1 MPFNTLEVDQQRGLK
16 LGHDPASAVLVCGH
30 RGSGVQQGSVKGEA
44 GVTGHQQIYQVHGEN
59 MFVFLCL
66 FCFYAMLILQKQHI
80 ANIIKVRHFWSSGI
94 VYMKAVPASW
104 YLIYRVCCHSNLVSK
119 SSY

>member
-1 MPFNTLEVDQQRGLK
+1 MIWLCMPFNTLGVDQQRGLK

-59 MFVFLCL
+59 MFVFFFVCFVFMQCW
-66 FCFYAMLILQKQHI
+66 FCK
-80 ANIIKVRHFWSSGI
+80 N
-94 VYMKAVPASW
+94 
-104 YLIYRVCCHSNLVSK
+104 NT
-119 SSY
+119 

>member
-59 MFVFLCL
+59 MFRLFLLLVL
-66 FCFYAMLILQKQHI
+66 FIC
-80 ANIIKVRHFWSSGI
+80 NVHFA
-94 VYMKAVPASW
+94 KPT
-104 YLIYRVCCHSNLVSK
+104 HSKHHK
-119 SSY
+119 S